1 MGNTKGDRGERE
13 LRDRLLDRGY
23 AVIRAAG
30 SGSAPGVDLP
40 DLFVGNGARQFAFE
54 AKRHSPDSIYYL
66 DAEEVEKLLRF
77 SEFYPLAEPRVAV
90 RWDRDTEWYFADP
103 RDLPETESGNRQLHP
118 EDRDADVYATLDE
131 VCPELVA

>member
-1 MGNTKGDRGERE
+1 MGNSKGDRGERE
-13 LRDRLLDRGY
+13 LRDLVLDRGY

-54 AKRHSPDSIYYL
+54 VKRHSPDRIYYL

-77 SEFYPLAEPRVAV
+77 SELFPLAEPRAAV
-90 RWDRDTEWYFADP
+90 RWDNDTEWYFADP
-103 RDLPETESGNRQLHP
+103 LDLPETDSGNRQIHP
-118 EDRDADVYATLDE
+118 DARDEEIYETLDE